1 MSGENKPRS
10 VAEAIRDVIAAMP
23 QVAPGTIGDQ
33 LHFSLTDWDEAA
45 GEYTFRCETAPWM
58 ANAAGTLH
66 GGISAGVVD
75 QAMGYVVYCIQ
86 PGPGFSP
93 TVQMQ
98 LSYLRPLI
106 PGKPVAIKV
115 SVINRGKTLM
125 HLRAEAYE
133 EEALDRLCVTA
144 TGIYQYL
151 PAPTQK

>member
-1 MSGENKPRS
+1 MSGENEPRS
-10 VAEAIRDVIAAMP
+10 IGEAIRDVIAAMP

-33 LHFSLTDWDEAA
+33 LQFSLTDWDEAA
-45 GEYTFRCETAPWM
+45 GAYTFRCETARWM

-66 GGISAGVVD
+66 GGMSAGVVD

-98 LSYLRPLI
+98 LSYLRPLF
-106 PGKPVAIKV
+106 PGKPITVRVYVV
-115 SVINRGKTLM
+115 SRGKTLM
-125 HLRAEAYE
+125 HLRAEACQE
-133 EEALDRLCVTA
+133 DAPNRLCVTA

-151 PAPTQK
+151 PAPAQK